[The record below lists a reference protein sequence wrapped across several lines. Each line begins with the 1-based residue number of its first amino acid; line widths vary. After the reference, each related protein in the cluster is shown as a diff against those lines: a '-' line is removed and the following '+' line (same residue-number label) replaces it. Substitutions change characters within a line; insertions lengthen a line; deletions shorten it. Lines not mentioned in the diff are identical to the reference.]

1 MSRYKFSLDP
11 EAAAADDL
19 IFTFEGMQD
28 SKVVIDSVSLGLING
43 STIDY
48 VEEMMSSSFRVKD
61 NPNSIEELDISDNL
75 YCDKLLDVS
84 QQHQCP
90 IDIHNLQLLLDFLN
104 LRQATIKIRSSI
116 GLLMTWAAPFIFLYA
131 FLRCLI

>member
-61 NPNSIEELDISDNL
+61 NPNSKQ
-75 YCDKLLDVS
+75 YCG
-84 QQHQCP
+84 CG
-90 IDIHNLQLLLDFLN
+90 
-104 LRQATIKIRSSI
+104 SSFE
-116 GLLMTWAAPFIFLYA
+116 PKKV
-131 FLRCLI
+131 